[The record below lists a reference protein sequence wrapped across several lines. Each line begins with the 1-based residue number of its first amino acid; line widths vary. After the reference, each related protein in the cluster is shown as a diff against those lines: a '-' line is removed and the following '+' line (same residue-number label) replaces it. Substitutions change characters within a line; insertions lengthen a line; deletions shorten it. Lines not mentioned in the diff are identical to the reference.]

1 MYYCIYTYCI
11 PWVWIK
17 CSNRSVSV
25 IFGRFSNL
33 LIVLSAYVHC
43 FDSSCYPLAFG
54 VPAALMIVSTRKSAE
69 HFLLECVHV
78 QSSIWS
84 YRATTSLIVKLTC
97 LGKTIKLHCNAI
109 LYMNVITLRM
119 TAKRFWVCTISI
131 RLMLWMI
138 FRYPSV
144 RKSSIKIIFNNTC
157 LVHLF
162 FSCLLLRPQSVPR
175 SYPDWKHSLTDGEML
190 LGRHTPSRIEAL
202 SFVTIHWMSSHS
214 PDTTHLSVVI
224 S

>member
-1 MYYCIYTYCI
+1 MRYLFSFSLFVSLSIVLNVLYCMYTYCI

-25 IFGRFSNL
+25 IFGRFSNWM
-33 LIVLSAYVHC
+33 IVLSAYVHC

-138 FRYPSV
+138 CRYLSV
-144 RKSSIKIIFNNTC
+144 RKLSIKIMFNNTC
-157 LVHLF
+157 SSAFVF
-162 FSCLLLRPQSVPR
+162 Q
-175 SYPDWKHSLTDGEML
+175 
-190 LGRHTPSRIEAL
+190 L
-202 SFVTIHWMSSHS
+202 SFIAAAIGTEKLPRLETFSHRWWN
-214 PDTTHLSVVI
+214 VAG
-224 S
+224 